1 MDSEMRAGLEAVRG
15 CLSHLAAKDVD
26 ARRRQQEEDEDSWMG
41 AYGSP
46 YAVDVNKLLCSKAIR
61 RLGRKT
67 QVVAEPVSSHVRD
80 RLSHTFEVASV
91 ATTVARVLG
100 LNVDLCHATALG
112 HDIGHTPYGHFG
124 EKFMTEII
132 GKEFRH
138 EVFGV
143 VVAQKI
149 ERKGKG
155 LNLCHRTLRG
165 MLEHSRG
172 EGELSLADGAEEANV
187 TMYADKIA
195 YVMADYND
203 LFSRRALA
211 TGAPRIEDHPQL
223 AAEIA
228 WFGPNQR
235 SRVATC
241 IAGLCLE
248 SAAKG
253 RVSFSD
259 SETAQRFAAV
269 KKLMYVVYHGM
280 PWQGADAEL
289 RLVYE
294 WLEFA
299 QRLRAPEPA
308 ADPRILLALLND
320 HDVSLIADAWGNS
333 DHPAIECLSIA
344 DVIPHLAGVTVDFA
358 DPDLDW

>member
-1 MDSEMRAGLEAVRG
+1 MDSELRAKLEAVRG
-15 CLSHLAAKDVD
+15 CLSHLAAKDAD
-26 ARRRQQEEDEDSWMG
+26 ARRRQQEEDEDAWM
-41 AYGSP
+41 APFGSP
-46 YAVDVNKLLCSKAIR
+46 YAADVNKLLCSKAIR

-67 QVVAEPVSSHVRD
+67 QVVAEPVNGHVRD

-91 ATTVARVLG
+91 ATTVARILG
-100 LNVDLCHATALG
+100 LNADLCQATALG

-124 EKFMTEII
+124 EKFMTELI

-138 EVFGV
+138 EVFSV

-172 EGELSLADGAEEANV
+172 EGDLRLGDGAEEGNV

-195 YVMADYND
+195 YVMADFND
-203 LFSRRALA
+203 LFSRRSIAE
-211 TGAPRIEDHPQL
+211 GAPKLDDHPKL
-223 AAEIA
+223 AAEMA

-241 IAGLCLE
+241 VAGLCLE

-253 RVSFSD
+253 RVSFAD
-259 SETAQRFAAV
+259 CEAAQRFAAA
-269 KKLMYVVYHGM
+269 KKLMYDVYHGIH
-280 PWQGADAEL
+280 WEGADEEL

-294 WLEFA
+294 WLEFS
-299 QRLRAPEPA
+299 QRCRAPAPV

-320 HDVSLIADAWGNS
+320 RDVRLIADAWGNC
-333 DHPAIECLSIA
+333 DHPDIDALSIA
-344 DVIPHLAGVTVDFA
+344 DVIPHLAGVTIDLA